1 MTIAVFSA
9 ARFAE
14 CAQAIA
20 EQAADLAAKGWIP
33 ATSGNFSLRMDD
45 QHVAVTASGCNKAA
59 LTPQEVLV
67 VDLHGKPLLT
77 HGKPSA
83 ETELHTQIYRRFPEI
98 GAVLHT
104 HSLNQT
110 LASKV
115 FAAEERLEIAGYE
128 LLKAFSGYASHED
141 HIVIPVFANSQ
152 DMGELAAAIDDYLA
166 HKPITHAYLIDGH
179 GAYAWGATMADA
191 RRHLDALEFL
201 LSCELEMRRLRSH
214 R

>member
-1 MTIAVFSA
+1 MAIAAFSA

-33 ATSGNFSLRMDD
+33 ATSGNFSLRMDAD
-45 QHVAVTASGCNKAA
+45 HVAVTASGCNKAC
-59 LTPQEVLV
+59 LTPQEILV
-67 VDLHGKPLLT
+67 VDLQGKPLSAV
-77 HGKPSA
+77 GKPSA
-83 ETELHTQIYRRFPEI
+83 ETELHTQIYRRFPQI

-110 LASKV
+110 LASRV
-115 FAAEERLEIAGYE
+115 FAADGRLEIAGYE
-128 LLKAFSGYASHED
+128 LLKAFSGYATHED

-152 DMGELAAAIDDYLA
+152 DMGELGSAIDRYLA
-166 HKPITHAYLIDGH
+166 HRPISHAYLIDGH

-201 LSCELEMRRLRSH
+201 LTCELELRKL